1 MIRQLLEAA
10 VLRLDTLG
18 NFFAAANFYQLNFI
32 SMSEFIENLR
42 AGKLAF
48 ADVLRHIESLYT
60 VYPAAFRNGSQYNES
75 TQNQGSAKVLYFA
88 HLNSLG
94 KEDTLLLFAEHY
106 RAVLDHPEGTD
117 HQNIRQFMEHGW
129 DGVAFEGQVLD

>member
-1 MIRQLLEAA
+1 MNEL
-10 VLRLDTLG
+10 
-18 NFFAAANFYQLNFI
+18 
-32 SMSEFIENLR
+32 IENLK

-48 ADVLRHIESLYT
+48 TDVIRHIESRYSVT
-60 VYPAAFRNGSQYNES
+60 PVAFRNGNQYNET

-88 HLNSLG
+88 RLHNLS

-129 DGVAFEGQVLD
+129 KGVQFEGGALN